1 MSNDQKYRVTYS
13 IISHKDGV
21 TRENFFPAHMEKL
34 KGPEDVGATDAVLVI
49 SMLYPPDGSF
59 SMLLSTLDGRTD
71 GEVDDNELFKV
82 WTMLAKSL
90 AESKTLGPGKR
101 AFASQVFEEVRSVML
116 PIRAG
121 EAPKKNG

>member
-34 KGPEDVGATDAVLVI
+34 KGPEDIGATDAAIVI
-49 SMLYPPDGSF
+49 SMIYPTDGSF
-59 SMLLSTLDGRTD
+59 SMLSSSLDGRT
-71 GEVDDNELFKV
+71 GKEVDDNELFKV
-82 WTMLAKSL
+82 WSLLAKSL
-90 AESKTLGPGKR
+90 AESKTLGPGKK
-101 AFASQVFEEVRSVML
+101 AFAGQVFEEIRSVML
-116 PIRAG
+116 ASRGA